1 MEELLLE
8 YDIVT
13 LVACNDKK
21 QLIEDLLSMGIEVKA
36 YDYDPYFNNFEHYE
50 IKDFVFD
57 EVELKGCVVNFNC
70 EKTYPLGLIYKGDMI
85 LIGDNDQHNG
95 DCNPITSCEQL
106 IKQNNINTIYNS
118 YTDGKHFI
126 VHGNN
131 IS

>member
-8 YDIVT
+8 YDTVT
-13 LVACNDKK
+13 LVACNDRKE
-21 QLIEDLLSMGIEVKA
+21 LINDLTSMGVEVTA
-36 YDYDPYFNNFEHYE
+36 YDYDPHFKDAEYYE

-57 EVELKGCVVNFNC
+57 DVKLEGCVVNFNC

-106 IKQNNINTIYNS
+106 IKQNNINTVYNS
-118 YTDGKHFI
+118 YIDGKHYV
-126 VHGNN
+126 VHGTN